1 MKKKS
6 EFGKIKLLD
15 LLNSLYHGVVATIF
29 LAINVFFGASS
40 PTTQDYKMLIG
51 TFLTAFFMS
60 IFKTTTTNSDG
71 QVFKKEN

>member
-6 EFGKIKLLD
+6 EFGKIKWFD
-15 LLNSLYHGVVATIF
+15 IINSLYHAFVAVVF